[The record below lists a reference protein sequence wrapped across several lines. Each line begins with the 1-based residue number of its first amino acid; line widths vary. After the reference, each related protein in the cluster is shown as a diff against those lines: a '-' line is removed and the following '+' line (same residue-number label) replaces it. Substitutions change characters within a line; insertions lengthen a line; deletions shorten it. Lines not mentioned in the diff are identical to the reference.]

1 MPLAREL
8 QISQTEIDEI
18 EKVCANNIPKQA
30 DIMLRLWAD
39 NGTNVSGNALEKG
52 LRAINRDD
60 IVTACIFN
68 VEPVSDAVEKE
79 IAKQHL
85 DGGGLDQSGY
95 DSLKMDQSGFES
107 LKEELGGSRDSSLR
121 RNEKIDPDYG
131 DKNIM
136 KVNKYCRLSLCIS
149 SNIP

>member
-8 QISQTEIDEI
+8 KISQTEIDEI

-39 NGTNVSGNALEKG
+39 SGSSATGNVLEKG

-60 IVTACIFN
+60 IVMACIFN
-68 VEPVSDAVEKE
+68 VEPVSDDVEKE

-85 DGGGLDQSGY
+85 DGGMDQSGY
-95 DSLKMDQSGFES
+95 DSLKMDQSGFDS

-121 RNEKIDPDYG
+121 RNEKIDNHYA
-131 DKNIM
+131 DK
-136 KVNKYCRLSLCIS
+136 KVKTNEKKCSFPQIVM
-149 SNIP
+149 